1 MAEHVMQR
9 VANFLN
15 LPNEVVRRKNLM
27 KAGDVYPLGQRS
39 IHCARVPPFYHKLFI
54 NYRHLVTRL
63 DLFQGPIKPTGEPHR
78 CDTPFNLTP
87 MWDQIMESSDYAKR
101 RVNATKFNAE
111 HKYKKRGLAVIPTGY
126 SVGYECKWMNHGHA
140 YVLIYEDGSVHVHHG
155 GIEMGQ
161 GLHTKMLQV
170 AAETLGIPIEYIH
183 TNETTT
189 DNIANTQ
196 ATSGKQYLFS
206 TYRL

>member
-1 MAEHVMQR
+1 MRPV
-9 VANFLN
+9 L
-15 LPNEVVRRKNLM
+15 
-27 KAGDVYPLGQRS
+27 
-39 IHCARVPPFYHKLFI
+39 
-54 NYRHLVTRL
+54 RL
-63 DLFQGPIKPTGEPHR
+63 DLFQGPIKPSGEPHR

-87 MWDQIMESSDYAKR
+87 MWDQIMESSDYANR
-101 RVNATKFNAE
+101 RANVTKFNAE

-196 ATSGKQYLFS
+196 ATSGQQYVFS
-206 TYRL
+206 TKRL

>member
-1 MAEHVMQR
+1 
-9 VANFLN
+9 
-15 LPNEVVRRKNLM
+15 
-27 KAGDVYPLGQRS
+27 
-39 IHCARVPPFYHKLFI
+39 
-54 NYRHLVTRL
+54 
-63 DLFQGPIKPTGEPHR
+63 
-78 CDTPFNLTP
+78 
-87 MWDQIMESSDYAKR
+87 MESSDYANR
-101 RVNATKFNAE
+101 RANVTKFNAE
-111 HKYKKRGLAVIPTGY
+111 HKFKKRGLAVIPTGY

-196 ATSGKQYLFS
+196 ATSGLWLICQFDFAVGSRMMMISIFENRLF
-206 TYRL
+206 LLK

>member
-1 MAEHVMQR
+1 MR
-9 VANFLN
+9 VN
-15 LPNEVVRRKNLM
+15 L
-27 KAGDVYPLGQRS
+27 
-39 IHCARVPPFYHKLFI
+39 
-54 NYRHLVTRL
+54 RL
-63 DLFQGPIKPTGEPHR
+63 DLFQGPIKPSGEPHR

-87 MWDQIMESSDYAKR
+87 MWDQIMESSDYAR
-101 RVNATKFNAE
+101 RRSNVTKFNAE
-111 HKYKKRGLAVIPTGY
+111 HKFKKRGLAVIPTGY

-196 ATSGKQYLFS
+196 ATSGQLYLFQTHIS
-206 TYRL
+206 AIKCLRKDMVDLLRFYRWILSDCFKIKYFRCRKATEESISIHPCIFFCEK

>member
-1 MAEHVMQR
+1 
-9 VANFLN
+9 
-15 LPNEVVRRKNLM
+15 
-27 KAGDVYPLGQRS
+27 
-39 IHCARVPPFYHKLFI
+39 
-54 NYRHLVTRL
+54 
-63 DLFQGPIKPTGEPHR
+63 
-78 CDTPFNLTP
+78 
-87 MWDQIMESSDYAKR
+87 MESSDYAKR
-101 RVNATKFNAE
+101 RANVTKFNAE

-140 YVLIYEDGSVHVHHG
+140 YVLIYADGSVHVHHG

-183 TNETTT
+183 ISETST

-196 ATSGKQYLFS
+196 ATSGWFLVQHIS
-206 TYRL
+206 CINI